1 MSKISRAEKF
11 GGLKEVHFIVRGYL
25 VGFPEIRLTALEHD
39 ENDDGNLLALD
50 IISPSLVRD
59 SNNKGDIKNA
69 LVKEDI
75 DKPRQNIDQLFSL
88 RAEISRLRIDE
99 WERCYSYN
107 DENIV
112 IMDGIDWK
120 LTLKFEKG
128 RTIVREGN
136 NAYPENWNDFIKV
149 LSHYTTVFNFLLE
162 DEE

>member
-1 MSKISRAEKF
+1 M
-11 GGLKEVHFIVRGYL
+11 
-25 VGFPEIRLTALEHD
+25 
-39 ENDDGNLLALD
+39 
-50 IISPSLVRD
+50 
-59 SNNKGDIKNA
+59 
-69 LVKEDI
+69 
-75 DKPRQNIDQLFSL
+75 FSL

-112 IMDGIDWK
+112 IMDDIDWK

-162 DEE
+162 DEK